1 MCGSVLK
8 LAKCFDDTKQEANSC
23 LHRLSSY
30 YYDLCQVA
38 TFQPPT
44 PSYTPLQL
52 ASTLQCWDMHGSWQ
66 CAVVLCYKHRQL
78 LDSQEFYST
87 LCFICLFF
95 PVSSCVKNKPCDRLA
110 DLPKQS
116 YGTPNILN
124 VSETAGSRKS
134 SVGITTGT
142 WTETALR

>member
-1 MCGSVLK
+1 M
-8 LAKCFDDTKQEANSC
+8 A
-23 LHRLSSY
+23 
-30 YYDLCQVA
+30 LC
-38 TFQPPT
+38 
-44 PSYTPLQL
+44 SR
-52 ASTLQCWDMHGSWQ
+52 
-66 CAVVLCYKHRQL
+66 VVLQTPTTTGFSRIL
-78 LDSQEFYST
+78 LHTVFH
-87 LCFICLFF
+87 LLIF
-95 PVSSCVKNKPCDRLA
+95 PVSSRVKNKPCDRLA